1 MSLKF
6 EYFLDQIEYL
16 SAMLKDKFGL
26 VARMG
31 AEIEFYLRGESS
43 AIVKVVRALEG
54 NCMRVETE
62 KGWHQHEC
70 VFSDTDD
77 LIDLAEQIN
86 DIKMMSSMIAR
97 REAGRAIF
105 EAKPFESDYGSALHI
120 HISLHDQSGFNVFSE
135 ASMDDNHFLQ
145 NCIGGILDITPEMV
159 YLLCRHDSDY
169 ERFMPEYMA
178 PTHISWGGNNRTT
191 VVRIPDSKPENRRIE
206 YRLPPASADPAC
218 AIALMLIGIIHGL
231 TNKIKAP
238 SRTYGNA
245 FDEQYNL
252 PELPKTPEQA
262 KNAFEKNGK
271 ILHYIRLMSPEINLD
286 L

>member
-31 AEIEFYLRGESS
+31 AEIEFYLRGEPS

-86 DIKMMSSMIAR
+86 DIKMMSSISHLPAISER
-97 REAGRAIF
+97 HRA
-105 EAKPFESDYGSALHI
+105 
-120 HISLHDQSGFNVFSE
+120 
-135 ASMDDNHFLQ
+135 
-145 NCIGGILDITPEMV
+145 
-159 YLLCRHDSDY
+159 
-169 ERFMPEYMA
+169 
-178 PTHISWGGNNRTT
+178 
-191 VVRIPDSKPENRRIE
+191 
-206 YRLPPASADPAC
+206 
-218 AIALMLIGIIHGL
+218 
-231 TNKIKAP
+231 
-238 SRTYGNA
+238 
-245 FDEQYNL
+245 
-252 PELPKTPEQA
+252 
-262 KNAFEKNGK
+262 
-271 ILHYIRLMSPEINLD
+271 
-286 L
+286 